1 MGGTRSSSAAWKG
14 AVAEDSIKCTRAAI
28 VLRGAARRGTT
39 GLARPINSAGCA
51 AQGTSGV
58 RGSGHLGLG
67 LEDDLALEEVLGVER
82 RGALRVAGR
91 VRVHL
96 NQPYP

>member
-28 VLRGAARRGTT
+28 VLGGAARRYD
-39 GLARPINSAGCA
+39 GLGAPDQQR
-51 AQGTSGV
+51 GV

-67 LEDDLALEEVLGVER
+67 LEDDLALEENLCVER

-91 VRVHL
+91 
-96 NQPYP
+96 

>member
-1 MGGTRSSSAAWKG
+1 MG

-39 GLARPINSAGCA
+39 GSARPINNAGCA

-82 RGALRVAGR
+82 RGALRVAIR
-91 VRVHL
+91 VRVHP
-96 NQPYP
+96 NQPYPYP